1 LKTWSNAIF
10 LSWDDDVIETQDNQ
24 VEVKRGRQARNRGAS
39 QEANQ
44 HIGERIRIRRTLLNL
59 SQQELGK
66 ALGMSFQQ
74 MRKYEIGTSS
84 VGAGQLCEIAKAL
97 DVPVSFFYDGLDGV
111 SAQPASEVRPE
122 PEVTERPDDKLP
134 QDELEVLDHYRSA
147 PGFVKDAIRTF
158 LWQLSGRSP
167 EEERSSAPVSRPRGR
182 PRKTAKA
189 ADAAPVRRSSV
200 REAAPSDAAAA
211 EASDDGDTRTAS
223 AATGPEKKPRRRS
236 YGATWSP
243 SDIRK

>member
-1 LKTWSNAIF
+1 M
-10 LSWDDDVIETQDNQ
+10 IETQDNQ

-74 MRKYEIGTSS
+74 MRKYELGASS
-84 VGAGQLCEIAKAL
+84 IGAGQLCEIAKAL
-97 DVPVSFFYDGLDGV
+97 DVPISFFYDGLDGI
-111 SAQPASEVRPE
+111 SAPPE
-122 PEVTERPDDKLP
+122 PEIRERQDDGLAR
-134 QDELEVLDHYRSA
+134 DEQEVLDNYRSA
-147 PGFVKDAIRTF
+147 PGFVKDAIRT
-158 LWQLSGRSP
+158 LLAQLSTQNP
-167 EEERSSAPVSRPRGR
+167 EGERISAPVSRPRGR

-200 REAAPSDAAAA
+200 REAAPSDLPAA
-211 EASDDGDTRTAS
+211 ENFDEGDERTVS
-223 AATGPEKKPRRRS
+223 ATTGPEKKTRRRS

>member
-111 SAQPASEVRPE
+111 SALPASDVRPE
-122 PEVTERPDDKLP
+122 PEVRELPDDRFTR
-134 QDELEVLDHYRSA
+134 DEVEVLDHYRSA
-147 PGFVKDAIRTF
+147 PGFVKAAIRT
-158 LWQLSGRSP
+158 LLGQLSGQSP
-167 EEERSSAPVSRPRGR
+167 EEERSSTPVSRPRGR

-200 REAAPSDAAAA
+200 READPSNAPAA
-211 EASDDGDTRTAS
+211 ETSDDGDTRAAS
-223 AATGPEKKPRRRS
+223 ATAGPEKKLRRRS

>member
-1 LKTWSNAIF
+1 
-10 LSWDDDVIETQDNQ
+10 VIETQDNQ

-74 MRKYEIGTSS
+74 MRKYELGASS
-84 VGAGQLCEIAKAL
+84 IGAGQLCEIAKAL
-97 DVPVSFFYDGLDGV
+97 DVPISFFYDGLDGI
-111 SAQPASEVRPE
+111 SAPPE
-122 PEVTERPDDKLP
+122 PEIRERQDDGLAR
-134 QDELEVLDHYRSA
+134 DELEVLDTYRSA
-147 PGFVKDAIRTF
+147 PSFVKDAIRT
-158 LWQLSGRSP
+158 LLGQLSIQNP
-167 EEERSSAPVSRPRGR
+167 EGERISAPVSRPRGR

-200 REAAPSDAAAA
+200 REVTPTDPPAA
-211 EASDDGDTRTAS
+211 ENFDEGDER
-223 AATGPEKKPRRRS
+223 AATTEPEKKARRRS

>member
-1 LKTWSNAIF
+1 L
-10 LSWDDDVIETQDNQ
+10 LWDDDVIETQDNQ

-74 MRKYEIGTSS
+74 MRKYELGASS
-84 VGAGQLCEIAKAL
+84 IGAGQLCEIAKAL
-97 DVPVSFFYDGLDGV
+97 DVPISFFYDGLDGI
-111 SAQPASEVRPE
+111 STPPE
-122 PEVTERPDDKLP
+122 PEIRERQDDGLAR
-134 QDELEVLDHYRSA
+134 DEQEVLDTYRSA
-147 PGFVKDAIRTF
+147 PGFVKDAIRT
-158 LWQLSGRSP
+158 LLGQLSTQNP
-167 EEERSSAPVSRPRGR
+167 EGERSSAPVSRPRGR

-189 ADAAPVRRSSV
+189 ADTAPVRRSSV
-200 REAAPSDAAAA
+200 REAAPTDPPAA
-211 EASDDGDTRTAS
+211 ENFDEGDER
-223 AATGPEKKPRRRS
+223 AATTGPEKKARRRS